1 MRAAHVTYVV
11 GVDTVDEFVQAVLET
26 KTALVR
32 SVVEGE
38 ALADDGG
45 GAVLEELER
54 AIAAMSPGLADVRLD
69 VNDQDVINGLVRAAT
84 EQWRHV
90 HAVTA
95 GDKARADPATIRS
108 LRSALEMLARVLAGP
123 RAKRFRIASSS
134 NPGSHYFVD
143 VDGSDVTCSCLGFEY
158 RGQCKH
164 ARDVKSALA
173 PGHAPPAE
181 YVAIE

>member
-1 MRAAHVTYVV
+1 
-11 GVDTVDEFVQAVLET
+11 
-26 KTALVR
+26 
-32 SVVEGE
+32 
-38 ALADDGG
+38 
-45 GAVLEELER
+45 
-54 AIAAMSPGLADVRLD
+54 MSPGLADARLD
-69 VNDQDVINGLVRAAT
+69 VHDQDVINGLVRAAT

-95 GDKARADPATIRS
+95 GGKARAADPATIRS

-134 NPGSHYFVD
+134 NPGGHYFVD
-143 VDGSDVTCSCLGFEY
+143 VDGSDVICSCPGFEY

-173 PGHAPPAE
+173 SGHAPPTE